1 MSRYKMLKLGAGV
14 RVRLKGKTRA
24 LGVVAATGA
33 IKGSWLVSWD
43 AGEKKEHTA
52 RQLAVEMPDT
62 AFSPASKAAS
72 KRKAPEPP
80 TGLEL
85 DDNESG
91 SESDDSGSGGDD
103 GSGGGARVGQDDEN
117 PHVVRRQ
124 QYTDVFKGFA
134 AAGEEH
140 TVITRAALGSA
151 SFGVDSHPA
160 LTHRW

>member
-1 MSRYKMLKLGAGV
+1 MLKLGAGV

-24 LGVVAATGA
+24 LGAVAATGPN
-33 IKGSWLVSWD
+33 KGSWLVSWD
-43 AGEKKEHTA
+43 AGGNKEHTA
-52 RQLAVEMPDT
+52 RQLAVELPDT
-62 AFSPASKAAS
+62 AISPASKAAF
-72 KRKAPEPP
+72 KRKAPEHT

-85 DDNESG
+85 DDNEPG

-103 GSGGGARVGQDDEN
+103 GSSGGARVRQDDEN
-117 PHVVRRQ
+117 SHVVRRQ

-134 AAGEEH
+134 DAGEKH

-160 LTHRW
+160 LTQRW